1 MTKRFYALGSFLLWS
16 LALFAQNTETLLL
29 RQPDISDT
37 HITFVYAGDIWIADK
52 EGQHPRKLT
61 NNPDLELNPKFS
73 PDGQTIAFTGNYDG
87 NTDIYSIG
95 LQGGNPMRITYH
107 PAADMMR
114 GWLDNETLYFTSSRE
129 FEYSL
134 GSRLHSKNLNHNQT
148 EALTMPEAYQ
158 GSPSPDGKK
167 WAYIKN
173 TDPSERQRVAFKRYR
188 GGGMPNIW
196 IFDETTH
203 EIDIVPGKQSN
214 DVQPLWQGDYVYF

>member
-1 MTKRFYALGSFLLWS
+1 
-16 LALFAQNTETLLL
+16 
-29 RQPDISDT
+29 
-37 HITFVYAGDIWIADK
+37 
-52 EGQHPRKLT
+52 
-61 NNPDLELNPKFS
+61 
-73 PDGQTIAFTGNYDG
+73 
-87 NTDIYSIG
+87 DIYSIG

-214 DVQPLWQGDYVYF
+214 DVQPLWQGDYVYFLSDRNKIMNLFRYHTQTKEVEQVSFFEDFDIKTFSGNDKELILEQGGKLHVFDLQTQQITTLKIFLDSDIIDARPHYVDMKDHIRD